1 MSCLML
7 SELPLSDQNAIEL
20 TWAAKLEARAL
31 ALITALD
38 APTAPAG
45 LPLDQSYLAGAS
57 ILLPVTEQA
66 A

>member
-7 SELPLSDQNAIEL
+7 SELSLSDQIAIEL
-20 TWAAKLEARAL
+20 TWAAKLEARAF

-38 APTAPAG
+38 APAAPAG

-57 ILLPVTEQA
+57 TLLPVTEQA